1 VPTLVT
7 ILWMAVFGGTALKD
21 EQNTRQAYN
30 NLPLAEQS
38 AAGPFTGGP
47 VLDATRKETTTAMFT
62 LLERLDGKTLGGIL
76 SIIVCLLLAVHFVTA
91 ADAGTQVLCMLNAV
105 GSINPPNWLKVAWCI
120 LEGAIAASLII
131 AGGLLAIQM
140 ASIVIGLPIAI
151 YMALTSYSLIRSLR
165 ANAEL
170 TPLAVSPQGQPQIV
184 EPT

>member
-1 VPTLVT
+1 
-7 ILWMAVFGGTALKD
+7 M
-21 EQNTRQAYN
+21 
-30 NLPLAEQS
+30 
-38 AAGPFTGGP
+38 
-47 VLDATRKETTTAMFT
+47 LDATRKETTTAMFT